1 MTILVDSLRSVKGL
15 HFSPPPIWQIA
26 EEMQRLQGL
35 AKAGRLPDHDLKE
48 GTITVSNVG
57 TIGGTYAT
65 PLINLP
71 EVAIVALGKVQT
83 LPRYRGGELRPV
95 SVMQVR
101 GVDNIL

>member
-1 MTILVDSLRSVKGL
+1 
-15 HFSPPPIWQIA
+15 
-26 EEMQRLQGL
+26 MQRLQGL
-35 AKAGRLPDHDLKE
+35 AKAGRLPDQDLKG

-83 LPRYRGGELRPV
+83 LPRYRGGELWPV
-95 SVMQVR
+95 AVMQVSR
-101 GVDNIL
+101 GSGELGSPIETFVHLIRCTVCIGRMKNHPD

>member
-1 MTILVDSLRSVKGL
+1 
-15 HFSPPPIWQIA
+15 
-26 EEMQRLQGL
+26 MQRLQGL
-35 AKAGRLPDHDLKE
+35 AKAGRLSEDDLKG

-83 LPRYRGGELRPV
+83 LPRYRSGELRPV
-95 SVMQVR
+95 AIMQV
-101 GVDNIL
+101 GTDTNVCI